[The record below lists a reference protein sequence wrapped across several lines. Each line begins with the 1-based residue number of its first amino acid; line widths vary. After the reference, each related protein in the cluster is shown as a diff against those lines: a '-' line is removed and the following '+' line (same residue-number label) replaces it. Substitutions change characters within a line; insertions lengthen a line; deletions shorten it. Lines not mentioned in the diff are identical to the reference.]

1 MSHGYVAVQW
11 TRRKL
16 IYDGVLLAGVN
27 VYLML
32 FMGISHWWAAAAN
45 VPLETDGAAIR
56 AYGSAAYILLH
67 LTLSIGPLARLNP
80 LFHTLLFNRRHM
92 GVMVFL
98 LGFLH
103 VNGWHLPK
111 EPWSWLGQRAPQ
123 FPWSFHGAL
132 NWYNDFGNR
141 EPLVSLFTS
150 NGHFNDFALFPF
162 ELLGVIGLA
171 VLFVMAATS
180 HDFWLT
186 NLTAPVWKAI
196 HMAVYAGYAALVGHV
211 FLGALQTNQSPWL
224 AALVLAGLI
233 WLLAIHLISGWR
245 EWAIDGHPLRA
256 DASGWVDLGP
266 IDAIP
271 DGRAKVVAL
280 AGERV
285 AVFRQGSKVFA
296 LSNVCQHQ
304 NGPLGEGRVVDGC
317 VVCPWHGYEYRLET
331 GASPPPFSECV
342 PTFPVELHQGRVRI
356 GLPPRPPKQA

>member
-16 IYDGVLLAGVN
+16 IYDGVLLAGVS
-27 VYLML
+27 VYLLL

-80 LFHTLLFNRRHM
+80 LFHALLFNRRHM

-171 VLFVMAATS
+171 VL
-180 HDFWLT
+180 L
-186 NLTAPVWKAI
+186 N
-196 HMAVYAGYAALVGHV
+196 
-211 FLGALQTNQSPWL
+211 
-224 AALVLAGLI
+224 
-233 WLLAIHLISGWR
+233 
-245 EWAIDGHPLRA
+245 
-256 DASGWVDLGP
+256 
-266 IDAIP
+266 
-271 DGRAKVVAL
+271 
-280 AGERV
+280 
-285 AVFRQGSKVFA
+285 
-296 LSNVCQHQ
+296 
-304 NGPLGEGRVVDGC
+304 
-317 VVCPWHGYEYRLET
+317 RLELL
-331 GASPPPFSECV
+331 SPN
-342 PTFPVELHQGRVRI
+342 EL
-356 GLPPRPPKQA
+356 PAKMT